1 MRRLAWTLEREHH
14 RPLSAQGQ
22 KSLGDYDAVLFDW
35 NDSINRILALL
46 ERYFGTERRDDLDYE
61 IGALMRSVGAALEKR
76 VRLENAQVEDLGG
89 LQSDLDRLA
98 DSSTHSTSS

>member
-1 MRRLAWTLEREHH
+1 M
-14 RPLSAQGQ
+14 
-22 KSLGDYDAVLFDW
+22 LFDW
-35 NDSINRILALL
+35 NDSINRNLALL

-76 VRLENAQVEDLGG
+76 VRLEDAQVEDLGG

-98 DSSTHSTSS
+98 DLIYAFNVELIRSIQEGRLGPSETTPHT